1 MTKTIYAYQSGKLSA
16 EEAAVVREFPLRL
29 IVNGRELATLIASPH
44 DLRFLVAGF
53 LRVNGFVRIVDD
65 FEMLSVCSDM
75 STANVRVKGEIPE
88 KLKPVLT
95 SGCGTGIAF
104 TLPGSELPDRKGT
117 PEKRTVSPADL
128 FSLMEELARR
138 AEQYRTHGGIHSAAV
153 GEGGKIHFYAEDL
166 GRHNTVDRLAGE
178 SLLKGVD
185 LTGKTMVTS
194 GRISSE
200 MVAKAAHL
208 GIGVIASRTSPTDM
222 AVRLA
227 EEQGITVVGYL
238 RSGKFIVYSNPERLD
253 CAISSRIQGVTGVIL
268 AGGISRRMGSD
279 KALLPYRGGLFIEA
293 VHRQMAALFPEVLVV
308 AASPDQYP
316 FLPCRQVTDLFPG
329 GGVLAGVHSGLV
341 HASHPA
347 IFVVACDMPF
357 LNDALIRLLVS
368 RADGADVVLPRSDSG
383 AEPLHALYARS
394 CLPAVTASLERG
406 ERRII
411 SFFPEVHVREVPP
424 EEIAAIDPGFASF
437 RNINTPEEYYQLR
450 GDDPLQEKPV
460 GGIPTNPEASRTGS

>member
-1 MTKTIYAYQSGKLSA
+1 MKKTIYSYHSGRLSA
-16 EEAAVVREFPLRL
+16 GEAAVVREFPLRL
-29 IVNGRELATLIASPH
+29 IVNGRDLATLIVSPH

-53 LRVNGFVRIVDD
+53 LRVNGFVRTVDD
-65 FEMLSVCSDM
+65 FEMLSVCTDM
-75 STANVRVKGEIPE
+75 STANVRVKGDIPE

-95 SGCGTGIAF
+95 SGCGTGITF
-104 TLPGSELPDRKGT
+104 TLPGSDLPARKG
-117 PEKRTVSPADL
+117 VSEVGTITPADL

-185 LTGKTMVTS
+185 LAGKTLVTS

-208 GIGVIASRTSPTDM
+208 GIAAIASRTSPTDM

-227 EEQGITVVGYL
+227 DERGITVVGYV
-238 RSGKFIVYSNPERLD
+238 RGGKFIVYSHPERLD
-253 CAISSRIQGVTGVIL
+253 CTISGRIQGVTGVIL
-268 AGGISRRMGSD
+268 AGGTSRRMGSD
-279 KALLPYRGGLFIEA
+279 KALLPYRGGLFIET
-293 VHRQMAALFPEVLVV
+293 VYRQMAALFPEVLVV
-308 AASPDQYP
+308 TGTPEQYP
-316 FLPCRQVTDLFPG
+316 FLPCRQVADLVPG

-341 HASHPA
+341 HATHPA

-357 LNDALIRLLVS
+357 LDDALIRHLVS
-368 RADGADVVLPRSDSG
+368 RAEGADVVLPLSDSG

-394 CLPAVTASLERG
+394 CLPAVEASLGRG
-406 ERRII
+406 ERRIV
-411 SFFPEVHVREVPP
+411 SFFPEVHVREIPQ

-437 RNINTPEEYYQLR
+437 HNINTPEEYSRLR
-450 GDDPLQEKPV
+450 GDDPRQEE
-460 GGIPTNPEASRTGS
+460 PTGEPR